1 MRASFGVIKNII
13 TLGNSELEGGGST
26 ITQQLAKNLFK
37 TRKMKGRLSNVP
49 FIGIA
54 IIKFKEWVVAVQ
66 LEKFYTKNEILSMYL
81 NTAEFGSNSYGIK
94 VASNTFFKKLPSEIN
109 YSEAAILVGVGF
121 PALRPRNPSLS
132 LSRKKEYFLS
142 PL

>member
-1 MRASFGVIKNII
+1 
-13 TLGNSELEGGGST
+13 
-26 ITQQLAKNLFK
+26 
-37 TRKMKGRLSNVP
+37 MKGRLSNVP